1 MGERMRTIL
10 GTTAVATGI
19 GYIGTI
25 YVLFPAIAA
34 NPAEQA
40 LLSSPWDL
48 IVYLLIAI
56 IFFDVLVQ
64 KTGNAMLTA
73 MTFAISQILILDV
86 FYVLNG
92 NRAAYPA
99 VLSAAVLLVSWYAIA
114 KTYDALS

>member
-56 IFFDVLVQ
+56 IFDGLVQ

-99 VLSAAVLLVSWYAIA
+99 VLSAALLLVSWYAIA

>member
-56 IFFDVLVQ
+56 IFFDV
-64 KTGNAMLTA
+64 
-73 MTFAISQILILDV
+73 
-86 FYVLNG
+86 YVLNG

-99 VLSAAVLLVSWYAIA
+99 VLSAALLLVSWYAIA